1 MNLIYTLFAFTVV
14 LGIIV
19 LVHEFG
25 HFIAA
30 RIVGVRVETF
40 SFGMGKRIIG
50 RKFGD
55 TDFRISILPIGGYVK
70 LSGED
75 DYDKS
80 DSKPYD
86 FHSKN
91 RAQKIFIL
99 FMGPLMNVMLAI
111 FILTVINLNG
121 VEIESYKFDLPRIGI
136 VKKGSPADSAGLKTK
151 DLILE
156 VNGNKIANWKDLE
169 LEIGSNPDSKI
180 DIVFKRRDRRLK
192 ASVNVVGDKKFNIG
206 EIGIYWDFKVQI
218 YDVLPGSPASKSGI
232 KKGDLIEKINNI
244 EINPLNVFNIIAK
257 NPYKE
262 LKFIVERNGKK
273 FETIV
278 IPKKNSKGNGEIGVH
293 LIRYSPVKKVKYGLI
308 GSVEKSFKDIYK
320 LTMLVFNAFRKMI
333 IGKLSAKNL
342 SGPIEIAKFSQKA
355 MASGFSDFFMLIAF
369 ISLQLGIVNLF
380 PIPALDGGHMMIY
393 LIEAITRKEFSMK
406 VKAALINTGFFLLL
420 LLMAFVIIN
429 DIAKTLPNG
438 WNSLLPF

>member
-1 MNLIYTLFAFTVV
+1 
-14 LGIIV
+14 
-19 LVHEFG
+19 
-25 HFIAA
+25 
-30 RIVGVRVETF
+30 
-40 SFGMGKRIIG
+40 
-50 RKFGD
+50 
-55 TDFRISILPIGGYVK
+55 
-70 LSGED
+70 
-75 DYDKS
+75 
-80 DSKPYD
+80 
-86 FHSKN
+86 
-91 RAQKIFIL
+91 
-99 FMGPLMNVMLAI
+99 MNVMLAI
-111 FILTVINLNG
+111 FILTIINLNG

-156 VNGNKIANWKDLE
+156 VNGNKVANWKDLE

-180 DIVFKRRDRRLK
+180 DIVFKRGDRRLK
-192 ASVNVVGDKKFNIG
+192 ASVDVVGDKKFNIG

-218 YDVLPGSPASKSGI
+218 YDVLPGSPAGKSGI

-244 EINPLNVFNIIAK
+244 RINPLNVFNIIAK
-257 NPYKE
+257 NPYKQ
-262 LKFIVERNGKK
+262 LKFILKRNGKQ

-293 LIRYSPVKKVKYGLI
+293 LIRYSPVKKVQYGLI

-393 LIEAITRKEFSMK
+393 MIEAITRKEFSMK